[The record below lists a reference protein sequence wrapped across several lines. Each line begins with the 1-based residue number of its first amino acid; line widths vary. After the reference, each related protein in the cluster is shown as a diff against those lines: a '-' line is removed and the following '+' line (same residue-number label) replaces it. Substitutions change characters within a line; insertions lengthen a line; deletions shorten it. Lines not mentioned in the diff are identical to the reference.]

1 MNYKKLIADNQNPP
15 TLGGRP
21 KTNSEKFLLLHY
33 DEELKFA
40 IEQVFCLNEESKKS
54 LISKLDE
61 IIKKPQLFEK
71 NESYLFQ
78 LIDISNRYLMIKEL
92 INKESK
98 IDFGLFGT
106 LLYLSLTCFDSLGQK
121 NEFKAFQDWL
131 NSKNNEG
138 IKELQK
144 RINFNEK
151 IDLRENI
158 SNLYET
164 RYKPEYGVKNS
175 FIQFLNSIKGRN
187 SYKVLVESINLSDYV
202 RQQLLKNPDFEE
214 KLKIDWLYSFRN
226 NFTHNTKNIRFPLN
240 SDPLILGYNVGNQTF
255 HINVKPNELLENVL
269 ICIKDGIENKLNQI
283 GISLQ

>member
-1 MNYKKLIADNQNPP
+1 MNYKKLIADNQNPL

-21 KTNSEKFLLLHY
+21 ITNSKKFQLLHY
-33 DEELKFA
+33 DEKLNFA
-40 IEQVFCLNEESKKS
+40 IEQVYCLNEESKKS
-54 LISKLDE
+54 LISKLNE
-61 IIKKPQLFEK
+61 IIKEPQLFEK
-71 NESYLFQ
+71 QESYLFQ

-121 NEFKAFQDWL
+121 NEFKTFQDWL

-144 RINFNEK
+144 RINFKEK

-175 FIQFLNSIKGRN
+175 FVQFLNSIKGRN
-187 SYKVLVESINLSDYV
+187 SYKVLVQNINLSYNV
-202 RQQLLKNPDFEE
+202 RQQLLNNPDFEE
-214 KLKIDWLYSFRN
+214 KLKLDWLYSFRN
-226 NFTHNTKNIRFPLN
+226 NYTHNTKNIRFPLN
-240 SDPLILGYNVGNQTF
+240 SEEFKLGYYVENQTLD
-255 HINVKPNELLENVL
+255 IYVKPNELLENVL
-269 ICIKDGIENKLNQI
+269 KCIKDGIELKLNQL
-283 GISLQ
+283 GISLI